1 MNSSIRLEAKGLL
14 SHNIARLFSI
24 SFFSFILR
32 YGALICCGYGIF
44 LIYNST
50 LFKFLENNY
59 SYALVWFIFSLFSV
73 TFSFLTLSFISSI
86 RLGELFA
93 YFTRANGGNGRFIH
107 LFKFLSPAH
116 SIKALVFFLRDTAT
130 KLLWW
135 IYFLFPG
142 IICCVSGYFLYEN
155 TGINNYV
162 SVILSTGFSLILA
175 ISFVVGKMCALRY
188 SAAPYYICL
197 NESITINDAIKKS
210 IRLMD
215 GFLSDG
221 VLLQY
226 SMTGWF
232 LSCIF
237 ILPLFYVV
245 PYAKLVRCVYITDVV
260 FSRTAS
266 KVKYPINYGIFNS
279 PTKSAYKST
288 P

>member
-24 SFFSFILR
+24 SFLSFILR
-32 YGALICCGYGIF
+32 YGVLVCCGYGF
-44 LIYNST
+44 FSIYKSA
-50 LFKFLENNY
+50 LFKFLESNY
-59 SYALVWFIFSLFSV
+59 NYVLVWFIFSLFSV
-73 TFSFLTLSFISSI
+73 TLTFLILSFVSSI

-107 LFKFLSPAH
+107 LFKFLSPAC
-116 SIKALVFFLRDTAT
+116 SIKALVFFLRYTTT

-135 IYFLFPG
+135 LYFLFPG

-155 TGINNYV
+155 TGINNTV
-162 SVILSTGFSLILA
+162 SVILSTGFSIILA
-175 ISFVVGKMCALRY
+175 ISFVVSKMCALRY

-197 NESITINDAIKKS
+197 NENTTINDAIKKS
-210 IRLMD
+210 ILLMD

-221 VLLQY
+221 VLLEY
-226 SMTGWF
+226 SMAGWF

-237 ILPLFYVV
+237 VLPLFYVV
-245 PYAKLVRCVYITDVV
+245 PYTKLVRCVYVTDVV
-260 FSRTAS
+260 FSKATS
-266 KVKYPINYGIFNS
+266 KAKYPINYGVFNS
-279 PTKSAYKST
+279 SPTSTYKSM

>member
-24 SFFSFILR
+24 SFLSFILR
-32 YGALICCGYGIF
+32 YGALVCCSYVIF
-44 LIYNST
+44 SIYKSA
-50 LFKFLENNY
+50 LFKFSESNY
-59 SYALVWFIFSLFSV
+59 SYVLVWFVFSLFSV
-73 TFSFLTLSFISSI
+73 TFTFLILSFVSSV

-107 LFKFLSPAH
+107 LFKFLSPAR
-116 SIKALVFFLRDTAT
+116 SIKALVFFLRNTTT

-135 IYFLFPG
+135 LYFLFPG
-142 IICCVSGYFLYEN
+142 IICCISGYFLYEN
-155 TGINNYV
+155 TGINNNV
-162 SVILSTGFSLILA
+162 SVILSTGFSIILA
-175 ISFVVGKMCALRY
+175 ISFVVSKMCALRY

-197 NESITINDAIKKS
+197 NESITINDAVKKS

-221 VLLQY
+221 VLLEY
-226 SMTGWF
+226 SMVGWF
-232 LSCIF
+232 LSCFF

-245 PYAKLVRCVYITDVV
+245 PYAKLVRCVYVTDVV

-279 PTKSAYKST
+279 SFTSTYKST